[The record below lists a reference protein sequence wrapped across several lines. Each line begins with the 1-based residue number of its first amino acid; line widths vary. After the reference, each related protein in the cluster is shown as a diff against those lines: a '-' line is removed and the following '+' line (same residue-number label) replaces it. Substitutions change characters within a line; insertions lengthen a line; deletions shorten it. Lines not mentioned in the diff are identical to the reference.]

1 MVHLNA
7 YMERVLVGSSESLGC
22 AIGVQPSQATRK
34 DLLFEIPCEFAV
46 SRGRENL
53 LENDPMCGAAI
64 KVLISALYGHH
75 GTST

>member
-53 LENDPMCGAAI
+53 LENDPMWSSHQSPDFGSVWAPW
-64 KVLISALYGHH
+64 H
-75 GTST
+75 